1 MAKLQTFD
9 IAKFVDERRLTGF
22 NARVIILTCLVTI
35 ANGFATNSAFFAGPA
50 LVKAWSIKSM
60 AVLGPIF
67 SANLAGF
74 FFGAAM
80 IGWIGDRF
88 GRKVALLLALTL
100 IALFSFMG
108 AFSGSIPEL
117 IAYRFLAGF
126 GMGGVFPTV
135 IALNLEFA
143 PKFFR
148 ASAVVIAIMAQTFGS
163 ALPALVSFWMLATYG
178 WGAYFWVGGILAVIA
193 AVVGY
198 LWIPESIKFLALKY
212 GNSPQTVK
220 VLHQLD
226 HTLEIGPDT
235 ELIIS
240 TEKKYDFTPK
250 LLFTEGRAIF
260 TSLIWVMFICNIMTN
275 YFVTGWLPTVL
286 TTAQISVQEA
296 AVAGFLFQIG
306 GALGCLPM
314 GPFLDRKGMYPMLAF
329 FFLAAID
336 IASLGFAAKYG
347 SHALVLTLAFFAG
360 FLVPGVQA
368 GINTLSGLVY
378 PVAFRS
384 NGSGW
389 AFSIGRIGAVAGP
402 IVAGYIIAAHYAIEQ
417 LFLFPLLPLSI
428 AFVCCLVLAP
438 RYDKLYRGGSSEKG
452 SGAAPVVPT
461 ARPTPA

>member
-1 MAKLQTFD
+1 MNQLRTFD
-9 IAKFVDERRLTGF
+9 IAQFVDDRRMTWF
-22 NARVIILTCLVTI
+22 NARIIILSCLVTI

-50 LVKAWSIKSM
+50 LVKAWAIKSM

-74 FFGAAM
+74 FFGAAS

-88 GRKVALLLALTL
+88 GRKIALLTALAT
-100 IALFSFMG
+100 IAVFSFLG
-108 AFSGSIPEL
+108 AYSHSIGEL

-148 ASAVVIAIMAQTFGS
+148 ASAVVIVIMAQTFGS
-163 ALPALVSFWMLATYG
+163 ALPALVSLWLLATYG
-178 WGAYFWVGGILAVIA
+178 WGSYFWVGGILAVLAAAIA
-193 AVVGY
+193 W
-198 LWIPESIKFLALKY
+198 LWIPESIKYLVLKY
-212 GNSPQTVK
+212 GNSTQSVK
-220 VLHQLD
+220 VLHMLD
-226 HTLEIGPDT
+226 RSLAIGPET

-240 TEKKYDFTPK
+240 TEKPYAFTPK

-260 TSLIWVMFICNIMTN
+260 TTLIWVMFICNIMTN

-286 TTAQISVQEA
+286 TTAQISVSEA
-296 AVAGFLFQIG
+296 AVAGMLFQIG
-306 GALGCLPM
+306 GALGCLPL
-314 GPFLDRKGMYPMLAF
+314 GPLLDRKGMYPMLAF
-329 FFLAAID
+329 FALAAID
-336 IASLGFAAKYG
+336 IASLGFAAKAG
-347 SHALVLTLAFFAG
+347 SHGLIMTLAFFAG

-378 PVAFRS
+378 PVAFRA

-402 IVAGYIIAAHYAIEQ
+402 IVAGYIIALHAPIEQ
-417 LFLFPLLPLSI
+417 LFLFPIIPLAI
-428 AFVCCLVLAP
+428 AFVSCAILAP
-438 RYDKLYRGGSSEKG
+438 RYDQRYRGGGETGGK
-452 SGAAPVVPT
+452 VELPT
-461 ARPTPA
+461 GVTPSHA